1 MHPWLVTLW
10 KSGRRLSDIEYLAI
24 KDFDGKLVENT
35 DTNRSTTGDG
45 ATLTASSGKDM
56 YLAYA
61 KVVCKNAGNID
72 NSATVVLK
80 VNTVIKD
87 TFDWFSHV
95 ATNASGETMDEHI
108 FPVGF
113 KVAATEVI
121 KLEVTVISATSVDIT
136 TTIQCI
142 EETTGASP
150 AA

>member
-1 MHPWLVTLW
+1 MFPWLVTLW

-24 KDFDGKLVENT
+24 KEFGGKLVENT
-35 DTNRSTTGDG
+35 VTSQSATGDG

-61 KVVCKNAGNID
+61 KCVIANKSNLDRNAIV
-72 NSATVVLK
+72 ALI
-80 VNTVIKD
+80 VNTVTKD
-87 TFDWFSHV
+87 TFDISSH
-95 ATNASGETMDEHI
+95 NAGDAAGDNTLTHI

-113 KVAATEVI
+113 KVAAAEVI
-121 KLEVTVISATSVDIT
+121 KLEVTAIGATMDIT